1 MKRNLVK
8 YILLGCL
15 FLSAC
20 SKPPSPTPIPPLF
33 TPTPSE
39 AAVFSP
45 DSIRASGVIVP
56 AQKANLSF
64 AQNGQVESILV
75 KEGDAVQAG
84 AVIARLASVA
94 TLQAAVASAELE
106 VVSAQQALDDL
117 IANAPLAKANAYAAV
132 ANAFA
137 EVREAQYQLYYFLST
152 SGSTNLDA
160 IQYMELTQQELEQ
173 ARQAFDT
180 VKLKSETD
188 PARRALKERLD
199 TAESNNMAALRRL
212 ELESRLMGALARLEK
227 AKQDYTRL
235 SAGPDPKEMAL
246 AQARLKNA
254 QAQLE
259 MAKANLSQ
267 AELKAPFAG
276 TITSLEISPAETV
289 LAGSVV
295 AVIGN
300 LQEFRVET
308 SDLSERDIGSVQIG
322 QKAIVYV
329 EALKKEISGKV
340 VEIAPQANTLGGDVV
355 YTVVIAL
362 DEQIPALRWGMS
374 AEVEIITEA
383 LP

>member
-1 MKRNLVK
+1 MKRNLVR
-8 YILLGCL
+8 YILLGCWL
-15 FLSAC
+15 LSAC
-20 SKPPSPTPIPPLF
+20 SKPPSPTPTPALI
-33 TPTPSE
+33 TPTSTE
-39 AAVFSP
+39 AAVFSS

-106 VVSAQQALDDL
+106 VVSAQQALDNL

-152 SGSTNLDA
+152 SGNSNLDA
-160 IQYMELTQQELEQ
+160 IQYMELTQRELEL
-173 ARQAFDT
+173 ARQAFDA

-188 PARRALKERLD
+188 PARRVLKERLD

-227 AKQDYTRL
+227 AKQDYARL
-235 SAGPDPKEMAL
+235 GAGADPQEMAL

-276 TITSLEISPAETV
+276 TITSLKISPAETV

-308 SDLSERDIGSVQIG
+308 SDLSERDIGSVQVG
-322 QKAIVYV
+322 QKARVYI
-329 EALKKEISGKV
+329 EALKEEISGQV

-355 YTVVIAL
+355 YTVIIAL
-362 DEQIPALRWGMS
+362 DKQIAGLRWGMS
-374 AEVEIITEA
+374 AEVEILTEA
-383 LP
+383 SP